1 MEQRGL
7 AERVLAQEAQLRQ
20 EQAEQREQM
29 GRQERVGR
37 QVAQRVVELM
47 ELQGVWLRVE
57 RVGCQEHRE
66 AQVSQPQAEQMVAQQ
81 VVGQMEYLL
90 QVERGVRMV
99 AILWLG
105 RQEVAERVGC
115 RQLQVA
121 QERVERVEAQLQQEV
136 VGFQQQVEVRLL
148 QE

>member
-1 MEQRGL
+1 
-7 AERVLAQEAQLRQ
+7 
-20 EQAEQREQM
+20 
-29 GRQERVGR
+29 
-37 QVAQRVVELM
+37 
-47 ELQGVWLRVE
+47 
-57 RVGCQEHRE
+57 
-66 AQVSQPQAEQMVAQQ
+66 MVAQQ

-121 QERVERVEAQLQQEV
+121 QELVERVEAQLQQEV